1 MEPNEVLTHLK
12 KVPMFWDLEEEGE
25 QELLRLVPHVEQH
38 AYDVG
43 DILLREEEIPDKTV
57 VILEGRVQ
65 VTCQAPDHPFGIQDM
80 GERTAGSTLGRTS
93 LEVGDFER
101 VTVEALA
108 PTLALV
114 LPFRD
119 LIRIYQQSRYLRE
132 HLAASLKP
140 DHLVTTLQ
148 KIPLFTLGSCR

>member
-1 MEPNEVLTHLK
+1 MEPNEVLAHLK
-12 KVPMFWDLEEEGE
+12 KVPMFWDLDEEGE

-38 AYDVG
+38 TYDIG
-43 DILLREEEIPDKTV
+43 DVLLREEEIPNKTI
-57 VILEGRVQ
+57 VILEGHVKVTHRLSGQALDVQ
-65 VTCQAPDHPFGIQDM
+65 DL
-80 GERTAGSTLGRTS
+80 GERVAGATLGRTS
-93 LEVGDFER
+93 LEAGSFER

-132 HLAASLKP
+132 HLVDLSFL
-140 DHLVTTLQ
+140 
-148 KIPLFTLGSCR
+148 